1 MFALRIVKSTI
12 VLTMLLVAG
21 GCVTH
26 QKNSPVPT
34 PVVTGL
40 SSKTMTVGGQ
50 ELKYGVYV
58 PSDYDAKKKWPLII
72 FLHGMGERGSD
83 GVLQTQVGIG
93 PAIQK
98 NPERFPCI
106 VVMPQC
112 PKTSVWNDRH
122 DIIAETIARS
132 LADYNVDKSRI
143 VLTGLSMG
151 GYGTWSYGAAHVN
164 TFAAL
169 LPVCGG
175 GKPEDAPT
183 LAKVPIRVYHGGADS
198 VVRPELSRAMFDAIK
213 KAGGD
218 IEYTEYAGVDHN
230 SWDLTY
236 GDPQVIEWMLA
247 QKK

>member
-1 MFALRIVKSTI
+1 MRVVKSAPFLA
-12 VLTMLLVAG
+12 VLLLAG
-21 GCVTH
+21 GCVTN
-26 QKNSPVPT
+26 QKENAAHA

-40 SSKTMTVGGQ
+40 STKSMTVGDQ

-72 FLHGMGERGSD
+72 FLHGMGERGDD

-98 NPERFPCI
+98 NPERFPCV

-112 PKTSVWNDRH
+112 PKSSVWNDRH
-122 DIIAETIARS
+122 DIIAEASARS
-132 LADYNVDKSRI
+132 LADYNIDESRI

-151 GYGTWSYGAAHVN
+151 GYGTWSYGAAHVKM
-164 TFAAL
+164 FAAL

-175 GKPEDAPT
+175 GMPEDAPT
-183 LAKVPIRVYHGGADS
+183 LAKVPIRVYHGGADG
-198 VVRPELSRAMFDAIK
+198 VVKPELSRAMADAIK

-218 IEYTEYAGVDHN
+218 IAYTEYPGVGHN

-236 GDPQVIEWMLA
+236 GDPKVIEWMLA

>member
-1 MFALRIVKSTI
+1 MRIAKSVTI
-12 VLTMLLVAG
+12 LTMLVLAG
-21 GCVTH
+21 GCVTS
-26 QKNSPVPT
+26 KKETSSPA

-40 SSKTMTVGGQ
+40 STKSMTVGGKEMQ
-50 ELKYGVYV
+50 YGVYV
-58 PSDYDAKKKWPLII
+58 PGDYDAKRKWPLII
-72 FLHGMGERGSD
+72 FLHGMGERGDD

-112 PKTSVWNDRH
+112 PTSSVWNDRH
-122 DIIAETIARS
+122 DIVAEAIARG
-132 LADYNVDKSRI
+132 LTDYNIDKSRI

-164 TFAAL
+164 MFAAL

-175 GKPEDAPT
+175 GNPDNAPR
-183 LAKVPIRVYHGGADS
+183 LAKVPIRVYHGGADG
-198 VVRPELSRAMFDAIK
+198 VVKPELSRAMVDAIK

-218 IEYTEYAGVDHN
+218 IAYTEYPGVGHN

-236 GDPQVIEWMLA
+236 GDPQVIAWMLA